1 MWGQEVFD
9 VIDELMDGIIPTRVG
24 TSETHKS
31 ERLERRDHPHACGDK
46 LETLSRRACISG
58 SSPRVWGQAEL
69 AKSANSTNR
78 IIPTR
83 VGTSLQV
90 QQTLQGKRDHPHACG
105 DKPPVQGGRQ
115 QISGSS
121 PRVWGQVRHFLLWSM
136 KSGIIPTRVGTSLF
150 TPKNTRLWKDHPH
163 ACGDKGVKNMKPM
176 QYSGS
181 SPRVWGQVYK

>member
-1 MWGQEVFD
+1 MYSICLFLLLGSSPRVWGQEVFD

-83 VGTSLQV
+83 VGTSL
-90 QQTLQGKRDHPHACG
+90 
-105 DKPPVQGGRQ
+105 
-115 QISGSS
+115 
-121 PRVWGQVRHFLLWSM
+121 
-136 KSGIIPTRVGTSLF
+136 F

>member
-1 MWGQEVFD
+1 MSLTNLWTGSSPRVWGQVKH
-9 VIDELMDGIIPTRVG
+9 IRANGWKGGIIPTRVG
-24 TSETHKS
+24 T
-31 ERLERRDHPHACGDK
+31 RLKTKRVHTISPDHPHACGDK
-46 LETLSRRACISG
+46 FT
-58 SSPRVWGQAEL
+58 SPADVAGQ
-69 AKSANSTNR
+69 T
-78 IIPTR
+78 
-83 VGTSLQV
+83 
-90 QQTLQGKRDHPHACG
+90 
-105 DKPPVQGGRQ
+105 
-115 QISGSS
+115 GSS